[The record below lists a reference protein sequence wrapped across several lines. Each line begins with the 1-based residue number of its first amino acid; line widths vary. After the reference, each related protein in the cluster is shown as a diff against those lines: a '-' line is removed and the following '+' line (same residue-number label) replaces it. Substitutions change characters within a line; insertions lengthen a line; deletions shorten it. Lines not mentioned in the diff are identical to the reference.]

1 MGFVRVSE
9 FVKLFKGLQRWGER
23 FLMVFLK
30 ASRTITP
37 RSIFH
42 VAKAVSARIRI
53 FSQLDFSVGSTRV

>member
-1 MGFVRVSE
+1 M
-9 FVKLFKGLQRWGER
+9 GER